1 MVKICL
7 SPVVSS
13 RVEPCVAKYRL
24 LRTDTGYGVELF
36 FFCLSARRYDP
47 LFRFWRGEARPRGGG
62 SDLARASAPF
72 RRRRLAL
79 HRQGRTRRR
88 TERGRLYRLTRR

>member
-13 RVEPCVAKYRL
+13 RIEPCVAKYRL

-47 LFRFWRGEARPRGGG
+47 LFRFWRGEARPGDHAAAEAILRAQLRLSAANGWRFIGKDGRIAAQKEGG
-62 SDLARASAPF
+62 ST
-72 RRRRLAL
+72 
-79 HRQGRTRRR
+79 G
-88 TERGRLYRLTRR
+88 